1 MRPILA
7 SIILFILSISMAVAQ
22 NVQDYVTIYNDN
34 LGLVKQIRTVQVN
47 LNNPV
52 IEFKDVAASLI
63 PTSVHLNSLT
73 DSKSFEILEQNF
85 EYDLASAD
93 RILQKYV
100 DHEVSLILES
110 GELIT
115 GTLMSIAGRSY
126 VLNTDNGVR
135 ILPANDKMQI
145 SVSRLPEGLIT
156 RPTLIWQVAGVKN
169 KSQKLE
175 VSYLTNNI
183 SWKAE
188 YVGVLSEKDD
198 QIDVGAWVNIDNQS
212 GATYN
217 NARLKLVAG
226 DIHRAAQPADLQ
238 RRVMTMEAKGA
249 QGFEEKEFFE
259 YHLYTLQRPSTVKDK
274 QIKQI
279 SLFPNTTVAS
289 SKKYVFD
296 ASKNANQVEVQIIF
310 VNKKEAGLG
319 IPLPKGIFRIYKK
332 DGESLEFIGEDRID
346 HTPRNEEVSLTIGNA
361 FDIVGEKTI
370 VDRKKLSKTSERQN
384 IEIEIR
390 NNKEKDDVKVVVVEQ
405 FYYPFWSI
413 ESSSFSY
420 EKKSANKVEFTVPVK
435 ANDKATLNYQVT
447 FSW

>member
-1 MRPILA
+1 MKPIFALM
-7 SIILFILSISMAVAQ
+7 IFLISMAIAQ
-22 NVQDYVTIYNDN
+22 DSQNYITVYNDN
-34 LGLVKQIRTVQVN
+34 LGLVKQIRTVEVD

-52 IEFKDVAASLI
+52 IKFKDVAASLI

-93 RILQKYV
+93 RILQKYI

-126 VLNTDNGVR
+126 VLNTDNGLR

-145 SVSRLPEGLIT
+145 SVSKLPEGLIT
-156 RPTLIWQVAGVKN
+156 RPTLIWQVAGAKN

-212 GATYN
+212 GATYE
-217 NARLKLVAG
+217 NAQLKLVAG
-226 DIHRAAQPADLQ
+226 DIHRAAQPMDLQ
-238 RRVMTMEAKGA
+238 RRTMTMEASKGA

-259 YHLYTLQRPSTVKDK
+259 YHLYTLQRPTTVKDK

-289 SKKYVFD
+289 NKKYVFD
-296 ASKNANQVEVQIIF
+296 ASKNATQVEVQVVF

-319 IPLPKGIFRIYKK
+319 VPLPKGIFRIYKQ
-332 DGESLEFIGEDRID
+332 DGKNLEFIGEDRIN

-361 FDIVGEKTI
+361 FDIIGEKTI
-370 VDRKKLSKTSERQN
+370 TDRKKLSKTSEQQT

-390 NNKEKDDVKVVVVEQ
+390 NNKEKDDVKVEVVEQ
-405 FYYPFWSI
+405 FYYPFWKI
-413 ESSSFSY
+413 ENSSFPY
-420 EKKSANKVEFTVPVK
+420 EKKSANKVEFTVPAK
-435 ANDKATLNYQVT
+435 ANGKATLNYQVT